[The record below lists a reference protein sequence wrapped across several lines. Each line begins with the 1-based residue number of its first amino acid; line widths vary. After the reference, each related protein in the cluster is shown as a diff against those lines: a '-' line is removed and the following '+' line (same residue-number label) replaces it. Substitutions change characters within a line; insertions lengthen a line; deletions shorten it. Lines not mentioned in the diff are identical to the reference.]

1 MERLTPILNTAEST
15 LKMVDVI
22 QQTHTTSAIFICIYQ
37 QIQVKYK
44 DLNVNQMNEKMT
56 KSFTRMKEKATCDVR
71 KIMSD
76 FNCEHLNPGEDYIF
90 VKYRRVRDRVQPQV
104 LIEIDFNKF
113 L

>member
-1 MERLTPILNTAEST
+1 
-15 LKMVDVI
+15 MVDVI

-44 DLNVNQMNEKMT
+44 ELNVTKMNEKMT
-56 KSFTRMKEKATCDVR
+56 KSFTRMKEKATCDVK
-71 KIMSD
+71 KIMND
-76 FNCEHLNPGEDYIF
+76 LNCEDTNPGEDFIF
-90 VKYRRVRDRVQPQV
+90 VKYRRVRDRIQPQV